1 MIKGTVEKLFDNVKT
16 EGKDQKNI
24 RQSKL
29 CHPLIKAEDE
39 LFGSFLIV
47 DITISS
53 KENISFLTL
62 KKVRE
67 LTARFPVKSIL
78 ECVAGFAFHM
88 TSHRDMAINLYH
100 VNM

>member
-16 EGKDQKNI
+16 EGEYKKNI

-29 CHPLIKAEDE
+29 CHPLIKTEDE
-39 LFGSFLIV
+39 IFGSFLILY
-47 DITISS
+47 ITISR
-53 KENISFLTL
+53 KENISFVTV

-67 LTARFPVKSIL
+67 LTVRFSVKSIL
-78 ECVAGFAFHM
+78 ECVTGFAFHM
-88 TSHRDMAINLYH
+88 SSHRDMAINLYR

>member
-1 MIKGTVEKLFDNVKT
+1 MKIKKHKAIQTMSSVKT
-16 EGKDQKNI
+16 EDQ
-24 RQSKL
+24 
-29 CHPLIKAEDE
+29 
-39 LFGSFLIV
+39 LFGSFLIL

-53 KENISFLTL
+53 KEKISFLTL

-67 LTARFPVKSIL
+67 QTVRFPVKSIL

-88 TSHRDMAINLYH
+88 TSLWDMAVNLYC